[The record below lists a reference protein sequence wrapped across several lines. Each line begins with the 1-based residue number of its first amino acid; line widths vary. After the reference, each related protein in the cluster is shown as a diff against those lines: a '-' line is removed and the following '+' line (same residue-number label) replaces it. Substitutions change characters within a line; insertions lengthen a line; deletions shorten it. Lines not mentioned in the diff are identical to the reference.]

1 MEAEAAEVEAEEVMT
16 VAEVHAVTEVAVTVP
31 MVAGREVVMAMD
43 LMMAIRRMMTVAV
56 TDSPPPSA
64 LAARGLALEVVRQ
77 TRPAT
82 EGVHEAVPIS
92 PLSPISRR

>member
-31 MVAGREVVMAMD
+31 MVAIREVVMAMD

-56 TDSPPPSA
+56 ADSPAPSA
-64 LAARGLALEVVRQ
+64 LAARGLALEVAR
-77 TRPAT
+77 
-82 EGVHEAVPIS
+82 
-92 PLSPISRR
+92 